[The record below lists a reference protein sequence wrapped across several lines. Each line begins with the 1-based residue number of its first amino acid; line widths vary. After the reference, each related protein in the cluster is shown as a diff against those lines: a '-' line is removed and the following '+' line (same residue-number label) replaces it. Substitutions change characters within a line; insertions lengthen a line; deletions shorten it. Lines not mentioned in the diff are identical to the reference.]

1 MIEGLQNGL
10 MMGKTDIRGLYLL
23 EKAINNFPNESY
35 KDIDIQK
42 SLDQYEIYRKE
53 TGFDEI
59 YGDSDRSLNI
69 TENKV
74 LHVFENRKFELA
86 LFNSKDI
93 AITSATINGGGFKT
107 FLDGKQ
113 IEELFV
119 VQSIEIK

>member
-113 IEELFV
+113 TEELFV